1 MLEFAERSSDLRDSI
16 QTMNNSASSNFG
28 DRLAAAVRTKN
39 SVVCVG
45 LDPRWGSLP
54 DSIRARVDVKDRNAV
69 AGATECYCRHVIDAV
84 AECVPVVK
92 PQAAFFEQLGPCG
105 MVALGS
111 IIQYARKA
119 GLMVLL
125 DGKRGDI
132 GTTAEAYA
140 DAYLGDCSA
149 WQCDALTVNPYLGDD
164 TLQPFVD
171 TCQSRAAGIFVLVK
185 TSNPGS
191 GFLQDKVVDGRT
203 VYEQMA
209 ALVQQH
215 ALQTVGSSG
224 YGSIGAVVGATYPA
238 QLAKLRSQMPNAWI
252 LIPGYG
258 AQGGTASDV
267 ALGFDHHGLGA
278 IVNSSRGIIFAYQL
292 PRYASFTWQEAVANS
307 ARDMAAEL
315 QNE

>member
-1 MLEFAERSSDLRDSI
+1 
-16 QTMNNSASSNFG
+16 MNNPLQSNFG
-28 DRLAAAVRTKN
+28 DRLAESVRAKK
-39 SVVCVG
+39 SAVCVG

-54 DSIRARVDVKDRNAV
+54 DSIRSGVDIQDRSAV

-84 AECVPVVK
+84 AEFAPVVK
-92 PQAAFFEQLGPCG
+92 PQAAFFEQLGPSG
-105 MVALGS
+105 MVTLGS
-111 IIQYARKA
+111 VIQYARRA
-119 GLMVLL
+119 GLLVLL

-140 DAYLGDCSA
+140 DGYLGESSA

-164 TLQPFVD
+164 TLKPFVE
-171 TCQSRAAGIFVLVK
+171 TCHARAAGIFVLVK

-191 GFLQDKVVDGRT
+191 GFLQDKIVDGSA
-203 VYEQMA
+203 VYEHLA
-209 ALVQQH
+209 ALVQQL
-215 ALQTVGSSG
+215 AKQSVGDSG
-224 YGSIGAVVGATYPA
+224 YGSIGAVVGATYPE

-267 ALGFDHHGLGA
+267 AHGFDKSGIGA
-278 IVNSSRGIIFAYQL
+278 IVNSSRGIIFAYQT
-292 PRYASFTWQEAVANS
+292 PRYANLSWQDAIAAA

-315 QNE
+315 PVT

>member
-1 MLEFAERSSDLRDSI
+1 
-16 QTMNNSASSNFG
+16 MNKLAKTHFG
-28 DRLAAAVRTKN
+28 DQLADAVRAKK
-39 SVVCVG
+39 SAVCVG

-54 DSIRARVDVKDRNAV
+54 DSIRSGIDANDRPAV
-69 AGATECYCRHVIDAV
+69 ASATECYCRHVIDAV
-84 AECVPVVK
+84 VEFAPIVK
-92 PQAAFFEQLGPCG
+92 PQAAFFEQLGPSG

-111 IIQYARKA
+111 IIKYARDS
-119 GLMVLL
+119 GLLVLL

-140 DAYLGDCSA
+140 DAYLGESSA

-164 TLQPFVD
+164 TLKPFVD
-171 TCQSRAAGIFVLVK
+171 VCQARHAGIFVLVK

-191 GFLQDKVVDGRT
+191 GFLQDKTVEGRT

-209 ALVQQH
+209 ALVQQ
-215 ALQTVGSSG
+215 LCQPSVGASG
-224 YGSIGAVVGATYPA
+224 YGSIGAVVGATYPE
-238 QLAKLRSQMPNAWI
+238 QLAKLRSQMTNTWI

-267 ALGFDHHGLGA
+267 AHGFDKNGLGA
-278 IVNSSRGIIFAYQL
+278 IVNSSRGTIFAYQSQ
-292 PRYASFTWQEAVANS
+292 RYSSLAWQDAIAAA

-315 QNE
+315 RAQ